1 MRTGY
6 VQNEDSEIFLNI
18 TNQTHKMPA
27 FNPSNLSKVVEVWP
41 EISFIPK
48 DLWSRGAWSSR
59 NGIRSTRKEM
69 DPPCQNCSW
78 KFWQVMSGSNS
89 PSQGHKKMICYLLPK
104 KNWFNFWR
112 LKPDSTHFW
121 RLVGTASVLRDLPSP
136 HRGPSSPAPHPAALA
151 WCDAAWASGASAP
164 PNHGSHG
171 SRGLTMAYQPE
182 DFLVPDP
189 KLSNTTDGRLPALLQ
204 KPRAKLDP
212 SKQWRFLHLNQ
223 TGWLVS

>member
-1 MRTGY
+1 MFRMKT
-6 VQNEDSEIFLNI
+6 QKFSS
-18 TNQTHKMPA
+18 TSPTKTHKMPA

-41 EISFIPK
+41 KISFIPK

-104 KNWFNFWR
+104 KNRFNFWR

-121 RLVGTASVLRDLPSP
+121 RLVGTASVLRDLPRP
-136 HRGPSSPAPHPAALA
+136 HRAPSARHPIQLLWHGATLPEHQVRLHRTMAPMALP
-151 WCDAAWASGASAP
+151 WP
-164 PNHGSHG
+164 YHGI
-171 SRGLTMAYQPE
+171 TMAYQPE

-204 KPRAKLDP
+204 KPRAKIG
-212 SKQWRFLHLNQ
+212 SFQ
-223 TGWLVS
+223 TMKISPPKPNWLVG